1 MAKIST
7 YAVDN
12 SISANDMVVGTDAED
27 SNITKNYTVGGL
39 SNYIVANINFT
50 PLDLT
55 SAQAGSN
62 VNLNLVDAASTLGT
76 VTLTAGTNITLTDNG
91 SDNITIA
98 GANLVGGT
106 NITVVDDGAG
116 NLTINGGVYAY
127 KTELILFAE
136 SFNNQLPSAL
146 DTTLQVEF
154 GAAQNTVTDPVM
166 LDASGNITFNQAG
179 EYIFIGFGN
188 FERQGASGGVSVT
201 AFRSLK
207 NGVQQGSVKMVEL
220 DTTGVAV
227 PYEVTIPFKAAAGD
241 VLTWEIIRDSS
252 GVNQGGLYEH
262 LLLSPWG
269 ARVPSASFQV
279 YRVTTEVV

>member
-12 SISANDMVVGTDAED
+12 NISASDMVIGTDAED

-62 VNLNLVDAASTLGT
+62 VNLNLVDAVSTLGT

-154 GAAQNTVTDPVM
+154 GAAQNTVADPVM

-201 AFRSLK
+201 AFRALK

-262 LLLSPWG
+262 LLLGPWG
-269 ARVPSASFQV
+269 SRVPSASFQV